1 MSRIAYL
8 FPGQGSQYIGM
19 GREFYDTYPEAQA
32 VWKLADKVLQNLYW
46 QDKREAQAESGHP
59 YSMEQ
64 LTFEENPYINIT
76 EYTQIAMLTME
87 VAILKV
93 LEAKGLKAEMAAGL
107 SLGEYGA
114 LAASGV
120 MELPDLFRIIRMR
133 GIYMQE
139 AYPEGGAMTAVLG
152 LDGDAV
158 AAICER
164 TAKETGKVVSVAN
177 YNCPGQIVITGEAD
191 AVAAASEALKEAGAK
206 RCIPL
211 KVSGPFHSALLK
223 TAGEQLAEEL
233 KSVKLSTPWIPYVS
247 NVTADYVIDV
257 SQVAELLKQQVSSPV
272 HFTQSVER
280 MIADGVD
287 TFVEIGPGK
296 TLSGFVRKIDR
307 NVKVYNPL
315 KGQRTVPLSPVKKCG
330 RTIGRRI
337 EKRQAD
343 NPLDPLCVQRNSGL
357 CDRCVTGGGTVETTG
372 IQSRTFHPERR
383 ADDRRWRGYF
393 HRDRPGEDAQQ
404 LRP

>member
-19 GREFYDTYPEAQA
+19 GKEFYDTYPEAQA

-46 QDKREAQAESGHP
+46 QDKREVQAESGHP

-114 LAASGV
+114 LAAAGV

-139 AYPEGGAMTAVLG
+139 AYPEGGAMAAILG

-158 AAICER
+158 AAICGQ

-177 YNCPGQIVITGEAD
+177 YNCPGQIVITGKKD
-191 AVAAASEALKEAGAK
+191 AVLQAGEALLSHGAK
-206 RCIPL
+206 RVLPL
-211 KVSGPFHSALLK
+211 KVSGPFHSPFLQE
-223 TAGEQLAEEL
+223 AGNRLEETL
-233 KSVKLSTPWIPYVS
+233 REILWKELRIPYIT
-247 NVTADYVIDV
+247 NVTAAPVLETDKIQELLVR
-257 SQVAELLKQQVSSPV
+257 QVASPV
-272 HFTQSVER
+272 RWQQSMER

-287 TFVEIGPGK
+287 TFVEIGPGN
-296 TLSGFVRKIDR
+296 TLRGFLKKIDR
-307 NVKVYNPL
+307 NVKVCSVNTWEAL
-315 KGQRTVPLSPVKKCG
+315 
-330 RTIGRRI
+330 
-337 EKRQAD
+337 EKS
-343 NPLDPLCVQRNSGL
+343 LE
-357 CDRCVTGGGTVETTG
+357 ET
-372 IQSRTFHPERR
+372 
-383 ADDRRWRGYF
+383 A
-393 HRDRPGEDAQQ
+393 
-404 LRP
+404 